1 MLRLRLR
8 ILRHSLAARPLAV
21 LVAAALGL
29 GVAALAYVGTLA
41 FLRFLSGY
49 PFAAR
54 VVEVRS
60 LEGLFLVLS
69 AAVLLSALPGALAV
83 LYDSRDLPLLLAWP
97 LPAARVF
104 TLKVI
109 ETYAVTALVPTLLT
123 LPVLYA
129 LGAFHEAPF
138 GYHLVAT
145 LAVLALYALPVGLGV
160 GLALPLVRFAPA
172 GRAREW
178 AGALSAVLGGAM
190 IYGLRALR
198 PEALFRQEFANEAA
212 LKAFIQQ
219 FQNPAAPFLPPAW
232 AGRAVQEA
240 LAQPAAL
247 SPALLGL
254 LLTAAAVLG
263 ASALAAGY
271 AYQAGWVR
279 GLEGASVLRPAR
291 PPAVWERALARLG
304 GVGALWVRD
313 LRLFLRDP
321 NQIAQLVLVAVLV
334 LLYTTSLAAM
344 PLEGA
349 VFVRVVG
356 FLHLAFQGLVI
367 AGVGVRLAYPLYSFE
382 GPGYWLVQTAPVGR
396 LGLLLSRYALAL
408 LLLLPLGLALGLYAP
423 SVIGLDPGLRTV
435 SLISAL
441 AAVVG
446 LAALGVGLGAVW
458 PNREATNASEVP
470 MSLGGMLY
478 MLVGTLFAF
487 AIAALDAR
495 PVYWALGGR
504 ADYLSGPEGALWLA
518 AVILLTLAV
527 ALASLGLAY
536 AKGR

>member
-1 MLRLRLR
+1 
-8 ILRHSLAARPLAV
+8 
-21 LVAAALGL
+21 
-29 GVAALAYVGTLA
+29 
-41 FLRFLSGY
+41 
-49 PFAAR
+49 
-54 VVEVRS
+54 
-60 LEGLFLVLS
+60 
-69 AAVLLSALPGALAV
+69 
-83 LYDSRDLPLLLAWP
+83 
-97 LPAARVF
+97 
-104 TLKVI
+104 
-109 ETYAVTALVPTLLT
+109 TALVPTLLT

-129 LGAFHEAPF
+129 LGVFHEASI

-240 LAQPAAL
+240 LEQPGIP
-247 SPALLGL
+247 PALVGL
-254 LLTAAAVLG
+254 LVLALGVLG

-279 GLEGASVLRPAR
+279 GLEGASVLRAAR
-291 PPAVWERALARLG
+291 PPAAWERALARLG
-304 GVGALWVRD
+304 SVGALWVRD
-313 LRLFLRDP
+313 VRLFLRDP

-344 PLEGA
+344 PLEGV

-382 GPGYWLVQTAPVGR
+382 GPGYWLVRTAPVGR
-396 LGLLLSRYALAL
+396 LGLLLSRYVLAL

-423 SVIGLDPGLRTV
+423 AVIGLDPGLRTV

-458 PNREATNASEVP
+458 PNREASNASEVP
-470 MSLGGMLY
+470 MSLGGLLY
-478 MLVGTLFAF
+478 MLLGTLFAF
-487 AIAALDAR
+487 GIAALDAR
-495 PVYWALGGR
+495 PVYWALSGR
-504 ADYLSGPEGALWLA
+504 SGFLSSPEGALWLA
-518 AVILLTLAV
+518 LLTVATLAV
-527 ALASLGLAY
+527 ALASLAWAY
-536 AKGR
+536 VRSD

>member
-29 GVAALAYVGTLA
+29 GVAALAFYGTLA
-41 FLRFLSGY
+41 FLRFLSAY
-49 PFAAR
+49 PFAAG

-104 TLKVI
+104 TLKVV

-129 LGAFHEAPF
+129 LGVFHEASI

-240 LAQPAAL
+240 LEQPGIP
-247 SPALLGL
+247 PALVGL
-254 LLTAAAVLG
+254 LVLALGVLG

-279 GLEGASVLRPAR
+279 GLEGASVLRAAR
-291 PPAVWERALARLG
+291 PPAAWERALARLG
-304 GVGALWVRD
+304 SVGALWVRD
-313 LRLFLRDP
+313 VRLFLRDP

-382 GPGYWLVQTAPVGR
+382 GPGYWLVRTAPVGR
-396 LGLLLSRYALAL
+396 LGLLLSRYVLAL
-408 LLLLPLGLALGLYAP
+408 LLLFPLGLALGLYAP
-423 SVIGLDPGLRTV
+423 AVIGLDPGLRTV

-458 PNREATNASEVP
+458 PNREASNASEVP
-470 MSLGGMLY
+470 MSLGGLLY
-478 MLVGTLFAF
+478 MLLGTLFAF
-487 AIAALDAR
+487 GIAALDAR
-495 PVYWALGGR
+495 PVYWALSGR
-504 ADYLSGPEGALWLA
+504 SGFLSSPEGALWLA
-518 AVILLTLAV
+518 LLTVATLAV
-527 ALASLGLAY
+527 ALASLAWAY
-536 AKGR
+536 VRSD

>member
-1 MLRLRLR
+1 MLALRLR
-8 ILRHSLAARPLAV
+8 ILRHSLAGRPF
-21 LVAAALGL
+21 AAAAASALGL
-29 GVAALAYVGTLA
+29 GVAAVAYGGTLA
-41 FLRFLSGY
+41 FLRFLAGY
-49 PFAAR
+49 PFAAH

-60 LEGLFLVLS
+60 VEGLFLVLS

-97 LPAARVF
+97 LAAGRVF
-104 TLKVI
+104 AFKVL
-109 ETYAVTALVPTLLT
+109 ETYVVTALVPTLLT
-123 LPVLYA
+123 LPVLFA
-129 LGAFHEAPF
+129 LGTFHGAAP
-138 GYHLVAT
+138 GYYLVAT
-145 LAVLALYALPVGLGV
+145 ATALALYALPVGVGV

-178 AGALSAVLGGAM
+178 AGAVSAVLGGAM
-190 IYGLRALR
+190 VYGLRALR
-198 PEALFRQEFANEAA
+198 PEALLRQEFANEAA
-212 LKAFIQQ
+212 LARFIEQ
-219 FQNPAAPFLPPAW
+219 FQNPSAPFLPSAW
-232 AGRAVQEA
+232 AGRAVQ
-240 LAQPAAL
+240 AAL
-247 SPALLGL
+247 EHPGLPPVLLGL
-254 LLTAAAVLG
+254 FALALG
-263 ASALAAGY
+263 ALGVSAFAAGY

-279 GLEGASVLRPAR
+279 SLEGASARHGAR
-291 PPAVWERALARLG
+291 PPALWERALARMG
-304 GVGALWVRD
+304 PAGALWVRD

-396 LGLLLSRYALAL
+396 LGLLLSRYVLAL

-423 SVIGLDPGLRTV
+423 AVIGLDPGLRSV

-458 PNREATNASEVP
+458 PNREASNASEVP
-470 MSLGGMLY
+470 MSLGGLLY
-478 MLVGTLFAF
+478 MLLGTLFALG
-487 AIAALDAR
+487 IAALDAR
-495 PVYWALGGR
+495 PVYWALSGR
-504 ADYLSGPEGALWLA
+504 SGFLSSAEGALWLA
-518 AVILLTLAV
+518 LLSVVTLTV
-527 ALASLGLAY
+527 VLLPLAWAFARSD
-536 AKGR
+536 